1 MPDMALFELAALG
14 LVGMYVLHWFFREKN
29 AASFLIKF
37 TAIAAASWLA
47 EETAIRAYRFYQ
59 YAPGW
64 RFFIGHVPI
73 PIILVWPVVIHS
85 GWELAS
91 RIANRNR
98 RYTHLVAALIIWID
112 ASLIETIAVRSGLW
126 SWNAPGL
133 MGVPL
138 IGIFGWTYFCLL
150 SIPVLTS
157 TAKRKTDVAK
167 LALLALGIACGT
179 HALLV
184 ATWRLVFRWITVPI
198 DTAFVT
204 AAAWVASALLMGV
217 IHRKKLGMRVDGK
230 TMLLRTPPAVFL
242 FIIYLKGTPTAW
254 HSAYI
259 LAFSLPYLF
268 LWHRIRTCGVPNKFL
283 FISK

>member
-1 MPDMALFELAALG
+1 MVLFQLTALG
-14 LVGMYVLHWFFREKN
+14 LVCIYILHWVSREKN
-29 AASFLIKF
+29 PASFLIKF
-37 TAIAAASWLA
+37 AAIAAASWLA

-59 YAPGW
+59 YAPEW
-64 RFFIGHVPI
+64 RLFIGHVPI

-91 RIANRNR
+91 LLTNRNR
-98 RYTHLVAALIIWID
+98 RYAHLVAALIIWID

-126 SWNAPGL
+126 TWNSPGL

-138 IGIFGWTYFCLL
+138 IGIFGWTYFSLL
-150 SIPVLTS
+150 SIPVLTF
-157 TAKRKTDVAK
+157 TAKRKRDIAK
-167 LALLALGIACGT
+167 LALLTLFIACGT

-184 ATWRLVFRWITVPI
+184 TTWRFVFRWITVPI
-198 DTAFVT
+198 DTASVT
-204 AAAWVASALLMGV
+204 AAAWVAAALLMGV
-217 IHRKKLGMRVDGK
+217 IHRKRLGMRVDGK
-230 TMLLRTPPAVFL
+230 TVLLRAPPAVFL

-268 LWHRIRTCGVPNKFL
+268 LLHRIRTCGIPNKFL
-283 FISK
+283 FMSK